1 MEKCVSVVIPSYNRA
16 HLLHTTIPSYI
27 QEGVGEVIIVDDC
40 SSDNTTEVVRE
51 LQKKYPLIKY
61 IRMDQNSKQTAA
73 KNRGVR
79 EAIYP
84 YIYLGDDDSFITEN
98 TIGELLNSMNKF
110 NADIV
115 GAKALYMDSVEDMND
130 VSSFIIR
137 KSRTVKFI
145 SEALDINKL
154 FFINFDFDCD
164 AVEKVPFCAA
174 CTLVKKEV
182 FDSIRFDTSYRGN
195 AFREE
200 TDFFTRVSDS
210 GRSIYYD
217 SRAVQINLP
226 RNLVLN
232 KNSLLKYKIK
242 SSYYEFLNTYK
253 YLYKNIKFIKEY
265 YGLSKGANTIWLNYM
280 KDALSV
286 KVVKLCKVLGSS
298 K

>member
-16 HLLHTTIPSYI
+16 HLLKTTIPSYI
-27 QEGVGEVIIVDDC
+27 QECVGEVIIVDDC

-98 TIGELLNSMNKF
+98 TIGELLNSMYKF

-115 GAKALYMDSVEDMND
+115 GAKALYMDSPEDMNNIFH
-130 VSSFIIR
+130 FIDR
-137 KSRTVKFI
+137 KRRFIKSI
-145 SEALDINKL
+145 SEELDINKL
-154 FFINFDFDCD
+154 FYINFNFDCD
-164 AVEKVPFCAA
+164 GVEKVPFCHA
-174 CTLVKKEV
+174 CALVKKEI
-182 FDSIRFDTSYRGN
+182 FDNLQFDTSYKGN

-200 TDFFTRVSDS
+200 TDFFTRASAS
-210 GRSIYYD
+210 GRSIYYN
-217 SRAVQINLP
+217 SKAIQINLP
-226 RNLVLN
+226 RNLVIN
-232 KNSLLKYKIK
+232 KNSLVKFKIK

-253 YLYKNIKFIKEY
+253 YLHKNIKFIKEY
-265 YGLSKGANTIWLNYM
+265 YSLSKGANIIWLNYM

-286 KVVKLCKVLGSS
+286 KIIKLGKVLGSS